1 MIEQVSQQFEQELRR
16 TGAPMVRVATALGT
30 MAIVGMALVDPY
42 LAAGDDLH
50 WARWVRLVSSL
61 MLMAIYAATYV
72 GDWKGEKVRP
82 AAIASAVITGGAV
95 IMLAYFTGG
104 GDSDYH
110 EAVYVTIFGYAML
123 PIPWKRWDTLV
134 VYIGFIVFYDSLL
147 LLGGRP
153 GTWGALL
160 THNALLGA
168 ATFISVILQGIIRRS
183 RLNEFAQRAE
193 LASANERLTA
203 LDEAKTRFFANL
215 SHELRTPLTLT
226 LAPLDALL
234 ESSREPLSDGQREK
248 LALAQR
254 NALRLLRQ
262 VDDLLALTRAEA
274 ASLNLQ
280 ISDLDLVATLRELA
294 GDIGELARRKRIS
307 LELKADDGLPTVSAD
322 AQLVERV
329 LLNVIGNAAKF
340 VKEGGRIVLGARL
353 VDNGID
359 LTVDDNGIGI
369 SANDLPRIF
378 DRFYQA
384 DSGNRR
390 AFGGTG
396 IGLALAREIVE
407 LHGGRIRAESELG
420 VGTTIHCWFP
430 LTLPP
435 FAAKLAKVAPSRT
448 NPEDA
453 GLPEWHDAIRTAA
466 NYRFQGIADA
476 TERRI
481 APRPQPKGQVPTVLV
496 VEDNPDMIR
505 FISALLGHDYNVR
518 SATDGEQ
525 GLRYATEHRP
535 DLIISDVM
543 MPVMDGLEM
552 GRELRKSPATS
563 AIPLIYL
570 TARGAPDDRV
580 QGMGSGADTYL
591 AKPFRNEEL
600 LASVESL
607 LSRQR
612 NVREAAVLRQDEAIV
627 YMASGIAEALD
638 STVNSLSAARDA
650 LAVTP
655 KLSAP
660 IEAALVPLLDLSVA
674 LTEFTRAGV
683 KAVDVAASLSAVI
696 AQAVA
701 AINVR
706 RSAPGVEIHVQVES
720 GVRAGLREDE
730 LARVVT
736 AVMGRAVRVTPAGR
750 NVFVSAHVGEP
761 GSVALT
767 ITDQG
772 PTLSP
777 TQLERLFF
785 PFNEVS
791 PSGPGG
797 VRAGMALTH
806 AGRLVTARGGAL
818 SVEVGIA
825 GGTTVS
831 IRLPLWTE
839 GGP

>member
-1 MIEQVSQQFEQELRR
+1 MNEHVSDQLDQELER
-16 TGAPMVRVATALGT
+16 TGAAMIRVATALGT
-30 MAIVGMALVDPY
+30 AAIVIMALVDPF
-42 LAAGDDLH
+42 LASGDDLY
-50 WARWVRLVSSL
+50 WSRVVRLTSSIA
-61 MLMAIYAATYV
+61 LMALYAATHLST
-72 GDWKGEKVRP
+72 WKGSYARV
-82 AAIASAVITGGAV
+82 AAIASAVTTGGAV
-95 IMLAYFTGG
+95 IVLAYFTGG

-110 EAVYVTIFGYAML
+110 EALYLTIFGYAVL
-123 PIPWKRWDTLV
+123 PIPWKRWDNVAIYVGL
-134 VYIGFIVFYDSLL
+134 ILFYDGLL
-147 LLGGRP
+147 LVGGRP
-153 GTWGALL
+153 GALGSL
-160 THNALLGA
+160 PTHNALLGLG
-168 ATFISVILQGIIRRS
+168 TFIAVILQGIIRRS
-183 RLNEFAQRAE
+183 RLNELAQRAE

-274 ASLNLQ
+274 ASLKLQ
-280 ISDLDLVATLRELA
+280 VSDVDLVATLRELS
-294 GDIGELARRKRIS
+294 GDIAELARRKRIT
-307 LELKADDGLPTVSAD
+307 LELNAEDGLPSVKAD

-353 VDNGID
+353 VDGGID
-359 LTVDDNGIGI
+359 LTVEDNGIGI
-369 SANDLPRIF
+369 SATDLPRIF

-384 DSGNRR
+384 DSGTKR

-396 IGLALAREIVE
+396 IGLALAREICE
-407 LHGGRIRAESELG
+407 LHGGRIRAESELN

-430 LTLPP
+430 LSLPP
-435 FAAKLAKVAPSRT
+435 FAAKLSMAAPQRT
-448 NPEDA
+448 DPGDG
-453 GLPEWHDAIRTAA
+453 GLPEWHDAIRSAA
-466 NYRFQGIADA
+466 SYRLQGIADA

-481 APRPQPKGQVPTVLV
+481 APRPQPKGQVPTILV

-552 GRELRKSPATS
+552 GRELRKSPATAS
-563 AIPLIYL
+563 IPLIYL

-612 NVREAAVLRQDEAIV
+612 RVREAAVLRQDEAIV
-627 YMASGIAEALD
+627 YMASGVAESLD
-638 STVNSLSAARDA
+638 AAVATLGSARDA
-650 LAVTP
+650 LADSP
-655 KLSAP
+655 KLAAP
-660 IEAALVPLLDLSVA
+660 LDTALVPLRDLA
-674 LTEFTRAGV
+674 ATLTEFTRAGV
-683 KAVDVAASLSAVI
+683 KHVDAPADVADVI
-696 AQAVA
+696 ARVVA
-701 AINVR
+701 TTLGQR
-706 RSAPGVEIHVQVES
+706 PSGVEVHQAIE
-720 GVRAGLREDE
+720 AGLRVGVLGDE
-730 LARVVT
+730 LERVLL
-736 AVMGRAVRVTPAGR
+736 AVIGRAVRTTPSGR
-750 NVFVSAHVGEP
+750 NVFVSAHP
-761 GSVALT
+761 GTTGCVA
-767 ITDQG
+767 ITVSDQG

-777 TQLERLFF
+777 TQLERVFF
-785 PFNEVS
+785 PFNEV
-791 PSGPGG
+791 PPTGPGG

-806 AGRLVTARGGAL
+806 AGRLISARGGAL
-818 SVEVGIA
+818 SVEVGTT

-831 IRLPLWTE
+831 IRLPVWTE
-839 GGP
+839 SSS